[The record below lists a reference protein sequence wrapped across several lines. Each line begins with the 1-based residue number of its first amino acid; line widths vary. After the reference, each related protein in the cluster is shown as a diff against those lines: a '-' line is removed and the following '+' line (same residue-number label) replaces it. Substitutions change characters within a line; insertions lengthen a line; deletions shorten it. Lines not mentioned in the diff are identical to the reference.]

1 MFTIK
6 RSTWAR
12 EKNLSWFRNF
22 VNTEVIG
29 GGGGKDGIIHSK
41 QITRW
46 SPRLIIWVTLH
57 CLLTTLCHQWDLME
71 LQLFIWKPQGG
82 HTVFFVQIIHWWKF
96 SSSLLERP
104 HFNQRIARFKVLVHR
119 QCTMQYVGH
128 TPGITIRSTPALAS
142 HIVSSPSPEAK
153 DRAQHQS

>member
-1 MFTIK
+1 MGLFTVNRLHDGVPGWLYESHFTACWPPCAINEI
-6 RSTWAR
+6 WW
-12 EKNLSWFRNF
+12 NCNFLSGSLR
-22 VNTEVIG
+22 VVI
-29 GGGGKDGIIHSK
+29 
-41 QITRW
+41 Q
-46 SPRLIIWVTLH
+46 
-57 CLLTTLCHQWDLME
+57 
-71 LQLFIWKPQGG
+71 F
-82 HTVFFVQIIHWWKF
+82 FFVQIIHWWKF

-153 DRAQHQS
+153 DRAQHQSWTHAHVVDAGSNLWGCPRITGRIVDPKS